1 MKEINYVDL
10 GLPSGIMWSD
20 CYNSGNVFYED
31 LVLLTDEKYKSLL
44 NKLPTINDFEELRN
58 SCKVKEYS
66 KGRYKFLLVTGP
78 NGNKIRVFSGKWA
91 RGGLGLRLF
100 DYWIKTE
107 YNDYFINNKLYLL
120 KSIPILRLS
129 YNFDISL
136 IDTICRKC
144 ANLIFVQR

>member
-10 GLPSGIMWSD
+10 GLESGIKWSD
-20 CYNSGNVFYED
+20 CYNSGNIFYED
-31 LVLLTDEKYKSLL
+31 LVLLADEKYKSLL

-58 SCKVKEYS
+58 NCKIKEYS

-78 NGNKIRVFSGKWA
+78 NENKIRIFSGKWD

-100 DYWIKTE
+100 DYWIKNE
-107 YNDYFINNKLYLL
+107 YNDYNKLYLL
-120 KSIPILRLS
+120 KAIPILRLS
-129 YNFDISL
+129 YNYDISL
-136 IDTICRKC
+136 IDTLCRKY

>member
-10 GLPSGIMWSD
+10 GLPSGIRWSD

-58 SCKVKEYS
+58 NCKVKEYS
-66 KGRYKFLLVTGP
+66 KSRYKFLLITGS
-78 NGNKIRVFSGKWA
+78 NGNKIRIFSGKWA
-91 RGGLGLRLF
+91 RGGIGLRLF
-100 DYWIKTE
+100 DYWIKNE
-107 YNDYFINNKLYLL
+107 YNYYNKLYPLRA
-120 KSIPILRLS
+120 IPILRLS
-129 YNFDISL
+129 YNSDISI
-136 IDTICRKC
+136 IDTFSRRC